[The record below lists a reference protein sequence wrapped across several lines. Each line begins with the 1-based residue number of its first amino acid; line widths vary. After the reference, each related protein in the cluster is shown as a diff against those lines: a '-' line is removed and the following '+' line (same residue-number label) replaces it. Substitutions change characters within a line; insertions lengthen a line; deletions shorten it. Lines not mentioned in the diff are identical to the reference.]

1 MQWILDRLKEP
12 STWAGL
18 ATAITAT
25 GLAWSGELV
34 MGVGSVVIALVG
46 LYEIVRKEKDAKDE
60 G

>member
-1 MQWILDRLKEP
+1 MQWILDRLKEK

-18 ATAITAT
+18 ATAIAAS

-34 MGVGSVVIALVG
+34 MGVGTLVIAG
-46 LYEIVRKEKDAKDE
+46 ISLYEIVRKEKDSRDE